1 MISSFSKQLKLYT
14 GEPFIDKAK
23 LLKQLE
29 ETDIDFGRAKEVLLA
44 QLRNPAFAHLFIDG
58 DDRND

>member
-1 MISSFSKQLKLYT
+1 LISSFSKQLKLYT

-29 ETDIDFGRAKEVLLA
+29 ETDIDFGRAKEVLLV
-44 QLRNPAFAHLFIDG
+44 QLRNPAFAHLFIPL
-58 DDRND
+58 